1 MYKRLISAGAF
12 IALAMVAMVLFSMRG
27 CQEKEFEALR
37 PVRTIILKPVHA
49 TSSHTFNGIARSD
62 VAAKLGFHV
71 NGTVKKVY
79 VKVGQRIKKGDI
91 IAELDPI
98 YFKLRV
104 DEVTA
109 SVKQTNTK
117 VKHDKNRYE
126 RIKKLYVNR
135 STSLS
140 EMETARAAYESSKA
154 SSHAMQTRL
163 EQVQLE
169 LKYTKLYSPING
181 SVSNVLVRKNENVSR
196 AVPVATIGSTKSIEV
211 PVSVPGSLID
221 NIESGQS
228 CRVVFDA
235 IKNRVFEAEVTEV
248 SHASSLRTTTFPV
261 VVRIIESSKKIH
273 PGMASSVTFHFSNS
287 VGKGNFIVPVHAV
300 MKDHLGNYV
309 YIVSEIKDGIGVIRR
324 QNVKRGELS
333 MEGIL
338 LMGGVRKGMRVITAG
353 MSRVEENQKV
363 KVEL

>member
-1 MYKRLISAGAF
+1 MNLKMISAGVITTA
-12 IALAMVAMVLFSMRG
+12 IMSVVVLFSMRG
-27 CQEKEFEALR
+27 CQEKEFEPLR
-37 PVRTIILKPVHA
+37 PVRTITLKPLHA

-62 VAAKLGFHV
+62 VAAKLAFNV
-71 NGTVKKVY
+71 NGTVKKLY
-79 VKVGQRIKKGDI
+79 IKVGQRIKKGSL
-91 IAELDPI
+91 IAQLDPI
-98 YFKLRV
+98 FFQLRV

-117 VKHDKNRYE
+117 LKHAKNRYE

-140 EMETARAAYESSKA
+140 DMESARASYESSKA
-154 SSHAMQTRL
+154 SYKAMRTRL
-163 EQVQLE
+163 AQAKLE

-196 AVPVATIGSTKSIEV
+196 AMPVATIGSTKSMEV
-211 PVSVPGSLID
+211 PVSIPGSLID
-221 NIESGQS
+221 SIEAGQS

-235 IKNRVFEAEVTEV
+235 IKNKVFEGEVTEV
-248 SHASSLRTTTFPV
+248 SHASSVRTTTFPV

-287 VGKGNFIVPVHAV
+287 LGKGKFVVPVHAV
-300 MKDHLGNYV
+300 MQDHLGNYV
-309 YIVSEIKDGIGVIRR
+309 YIVTEIRNGVGVIKR

-338 LMGGVRKGMRVITAG
+338 LTGGVRKGMRVLTAG

-363 KVEL
+363 KVE